1 MARCANLHAASLHAL
16 CFLKSVLSLQHDR
29 MLCAHI
35 QAVAG
40 VPETGVCDSAT
51 WAALL
56 GDEALLQC
64 LEEAARLVRLPTMK
78 IALLRLECPVT
89 CLLSPAVVL
98 SAEAVACAF
107 GPSLL
112 ACQWPMLKLCREIC
126 RDVPAA
132 QV

>member
-1 MARCANLHAASLHAL
+1 
-16 CFLKSVLSLQHDR
+16 

-56 GDEALLQC
+56 GEEALLQC
-64 LEEAARLVRLPTMK
+64 IEEAARLVRLPTMK
-78 IALLRLECPVT
+78 IALLPLECPVT
-89 CLLSPAVVL
+89 CPLSPAVVL

-107 GPSLL
+107 NPSLVD
-112 ACQWPMLKLCREIC
+112 CQWQMLDMCREIC
-126 RDVPAA
+126 RDVLAA
-132 QV
+132 QM

>member
-1 MARCANLHAASLHAL
+1 MCKVACCLFA
-16 CFLKSVLSLQHDR
+16 CFVLPEKVLSLQHDR

-56 GDEALLQC
+56 GEEALLQC
-64 LEEAARLVRLPTMK
+64 IEEAARLVRLPTMK
-78 IALLRLECPVT
+78 IALLPLESPVT
-89 CLLSPAVVL
+89 CPLSPAVAL

-107 GPSLL
+107 GSAVLG
-112 ACQWPMLKLCREIC
+112 CQWPMLEPCRESC